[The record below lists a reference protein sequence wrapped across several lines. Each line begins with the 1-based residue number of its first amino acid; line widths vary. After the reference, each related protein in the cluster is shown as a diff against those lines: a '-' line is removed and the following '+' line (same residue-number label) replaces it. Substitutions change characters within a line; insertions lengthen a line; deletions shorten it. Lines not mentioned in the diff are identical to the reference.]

1 MYTQKKE
8 TRSNMETSARFSRY
22 CMRAAAGALT
32 LAMIGGC
39 VPALNPGAAY
49 GNGWSIEVS
58 AAETGDTAAEGW
70 LNEDG
75 TLKDG
80 RYKVPLS
87 MMDASN
93 PENASMAASCIVGD
107 TQELEVKN
115 GVMTMTVNLQQVN
128 LGQII
133 GWASSWKVYQENAC
147 SDTTQN
153 VDAKVTKKDEDG
165 NTTQI
170 QFSLPADAR
179 SWGGVFMKC
188 TVYADMTGSG
198 VFTELMSPNAW
209 FAINFDQIERISP
222 ALEDGIYAVQGN
234 IYKAEPN
241 LGTSLSMADKAIAHT
256 MKVEVKQGK
265 YTLTMNFNGIDM
277 YSMFGYL
284 GSLKYYGEG
293 YTVNNNNYPDGTL
306 NEVKVLT
313 YQEYTDGERVKD
325 GYGTDYP
332 DRIQFDLI
340 PEALVDG
347 YVPIRVNI
355 PIMDSVQQGLGDQDA
370 WLYLDWST
378 AESTDADDERFAEG
392 DVELDNPSAPA
403 EDPDDG
409 KDDQGSGDQDNKPSG
424 DTQNPGSSTGQN
436 QNSQNTATKPGTGAQ
451 AAALTTGT
459 TYTAGGN
466 TYQATSAGTVT
477 VKAVANKKSV
487 NIPASVTVGGVKANV
502 TAIGNNA
509 FKKAKKKLTKVT
521 IGANVTSIGKKA
533 FAGCKK
539 LKKITI
545 KSKKLASVGTKA
557 FKGIS
562 KKAVIKVPKA
572 KKKAYVKLLKN
583 KGQAKSVKIR

>member
-1 MYTQKKE
+1 
-8 TRSNMETSARFSRY
+8 METSSRFSRY

-70 LNEDG
+70 LNENG

-80 RYKVPLS
+80 KYALPLWMKRDNKTES
-87 MMDASN
+87 
-93 PENASMAASCIVGD
+93 SMAASCITGAV
-107 TQELEVKN
+107 LEVNN
-115 GVMTMTVNLQQVN
+115 GNATVTVDLQSKTMGSITA
-128 LGQII
+128 
-133 GWASSWKVYQENAC
+133 WANNWKIYQENNTEGEA
-147 SDTTQN
+147 TA
-153 VDAKVTKKDEDG
+153 AKYTLDDEG
-165 NTTQI
+165 NIVQI
-170 QFSLPADAR
+170 QFDLPDYAYEA
-179 SWGGVFMKC
+179 GGVYVSMEIS
-188 TVYADMTGSG
+188 VMPGMTQK
-198 VFTELMSPNAW
+198 AW
-209 FAINFDQIERISP
+209 FDMNFDKMLKDGTYAVNGTMQQPNGDKSMSDGAIVHIIK
-222 ALEDGIYAVQGN
+222 LTVEDG
-234 IYKAEPN
+234 
-241 LGTSLSMADKAIAHT
+241 
-256 MKVEVKQGK
+256 K
-265 YTLTMNFNGIDM
+265 YFLTMNFKGLDVAGVR
-277 YSMFGYL
+277 GYF
-284 GSLKYYGEG
+284 SNLKYYNTG
-293 YTVNNNNYPDGTL
+293 YEKDTSNNPSGDSTDVTV
-306 NEVKVLT
+306 ESVQK
-313 YQEYTDGERVKD
+313 YTDGEVLSD
-325 GYGTDYP
+325 SLGTNYP
-332 DRIQFDLI
+332 DIVTFPLI
-340 PEALVDG
+340 PEALTDG
-347 YVPIRVNI
+347 MVPLQVFVPIMEEMSPGSGTKNVYLVLDW
-355 PIMDSVQQGLGDQDA
+355 DSVK
-370 WLYLDWST
+370 T
-378 AESTDADDERFAEG
+378 TTADDPAFAEG
-392 DVELDNPSAPA
+392 DIIDDNPSAPV

-424 DTQNPGSSTGQN
+424 DTQKPGSGTGQNQNNQNN

-451 AAALTTGT
+451 AAALTTGN
-459 TYTAGGN
+459 TYTVGGN

-557 FKGIS
+557 FKSIN

>member
-8 TRSNMETSARFSRY
+8 TRSNMETSSRFSRY

-87 MMDASN
+87 MMNASK
-93 PENASMAASCIVGD
+93 PESASMAASCIVGD

-115 GVMTMTVNLQQVN
+115 GVMTMTVNLQAVTVF
-128 LGQII
+128 GVTA
-133 GWASSWKVYQENAC
+133 WANNWKIYQENNMTGDPVPAENFT
-147 SDTTQN
+147 DN
-153 VDAKVTKKDEDG
+153 DG
-165 NTTQI
+165 HVNQI
-170 QFSLPADAR
+170 QFTLPTGAYDA
-179 SWGGVFMKC
+179 GGVFVSM
-188 TVYADMTGSG
+188 TVPDMGNA
-198 VFTELMSPNAW
+198 EMQAW
-209 FAINFDQIERISP
+209 FAIDFSGAECISP

-284 GSLKYYGEG
+284 GSLQYYGES
-293 YTVNNNNYPDGTL
+293 YTVNNNNYPTGTL

-347 YVPIRVNI
+347 YVPIQVNI

-392 DVELDNPSAPA
+392 DVELDNPSAPV

-424 DTQNPGSSTGQN
+424 DTQKPGSGTGQNQNN
-436 QNSQNTATKPGTGAQ
+436 QNSQNTATKPGAGAQ
-451 AAALTTGT
+451 AAALTTGN
-459 TYTAGGN
+459 TYTVGGN

-572 KKKAYVKLLKN
+572 KQKAYVKLLKN

>member
-80 RYKVPLS
+80 RYSLPLEAKKAN
-87 MMDASN
+87 DKTQD
-93 PENASMAASCIVGD
+93 SMAGQCIKNA
-107 TQELEVKN
+107 EIIVKN
-115 GVMTMTVNLQQVN
+115 GEATVTIYLQS
-128 LGQII
+128 LGGI
-133 GWASSWKVYQENAC
+133 WAKNWNIYQENSTDSQLIAADAYT
-147 SDTTQN
+147 DT
-153 VDAKVTKKDEDG
+153 DG
-165 NTTQI
+165 NVNQI
-170 QFSLPADAR
+170 QFAFPNGAFAAK
-179 SWGGVFMKC
+179 GIYVNMTINPMG
-188 TVYADMTGSG
+188 TDMVQTAWLSMD
-198 VFTELMSPNAW
+198 FSNA
-209 FAINFDQIERISP
+209 ERISP
-222 ALEDGIYAVQGN
+222 ALENGTYAVDGQ
-234 IYKAEPN
+234 IYRSDKSN
-241 LGTSLSMADKAIAHT
+241 FSMANNAVIHN
-256 MKVEVKQGK
+256 MKVDVKDGT
-265 YTLTMNFNGIDM
+265 YTLTMNFKGMQIISLSSM
-277 YSMFGYL
+277 YGYL
-284 GSLKYYGEG
+284 GSLKYYNTGYGKDQYGNPTGE
-293 YTVNNNNYPDGTL
+293 L
-306 NEVKVLT
+306 SEAEVLSVQK
-313 YQEYTDGERVKD
+313 YTDGTVVKD
-325 GYGTDYP
+325 TYGTDYP
-332 DRIQFDLI
+332 DLVQFDLI

-347 YVPIRVNI
+347 YVPIQVSV
-355 PIMDSVQQGLGDQDA
+355 PIMNDLNPGGGDQDA
-370 WLYLDWST
+370 WLYLDWDS
-378 AESTDADDERFAEG
+378 AEKAEADDEVFTAG
-392 DVELDNPSAPA
+392 DLILDNPSAPV

-424 DTQNPGSSTGQN
+424 DTQKPGSSTGQNQNN

-533 FAGCKK
+533 FAGCKE

-557 FKGIS
+557 FKGIN

>member
-1 MYTQKKE
+1 
-8 TRSNMETSARFSRY
+8 METSARFSRY

-87 MMDASN
+87 MMNASK
-93 PENASMAASCIVGD
+93 PESASMAASCIVGG

-209 FAINFDQIERISP
+209 FAIDFSNAERISP
-222 ALEDGIYAVQGN
+222 ALENGTYAVDGQ
-234 IYKAEPN
+234 IYRSDKSN
-241 LGTSLSMADKAIAHT
+241 FSMANNAVIHN
-256 MKVEVKQGK
+256 MKVDVKDGT
-265 YTLTMNFNGIDM
+265 YTLTMNFKGMQIKSLSSM
-277 YSMFGYL
+277 YGYL
-284 GSLKYYGEG
+284 GSLKYYNTG
-293 YTVNNNNYPDGTL
+293 YDKDQYGNPTGVL
-306 NEVKVLT
+306 SEAEVLSVQK
-313 YQEYTDGERVKD
+313 YTDGTVVKD
-325 GYGTDYP
+325 TYGTDYP
-332 DRIQFDLI
+332 DLVQFDLI

-347 YVPIRVNI
+347 YVPIQVSV
-355 PIMDSVQQGLGDQDA
+355 PIMNDLNPGGGDQDA
-370 WLYLDWST
+370 WLYLDWDS
-378 AESTDADDERFAEG
+378 AEKAEADDEVFTEG
-392 DVELDNPSAPA
+392 DLILDNPSAPA

-424 DTQNPGSSTGQN
+424 DTQKPGSSTGQNQNN

-451 AAALTTGT
+451 TAALTTGT
-459 TYTAGGN
+459 TYTVGGN
-466 TYQATSAGTVT
+466 TYQATSADTVT

-557 FKGIS
+557 FKGIN

-583 KGQAKSVKIR
+583 KGQTKSVKIR

>member
-8 TRSNMETSARFSRY
+8 TRSNMETSSRFSRY

-49 GNGWSIEVS
+49 GNSWSIEVS

-70 LNEDG
+70 LNENG

-87 MMDASN
+87 MMNASK
-93 PENASMAASCIVGD
+93 PESASMAASCIVGD

-115 GVMTMTVNLQQVN
+115 GVMTMTVNLQAVTAF
-128 LGQII
+128 GVTA
-133 GWASSWKVYQENAC
+133 WANNWKIYQENDMTGDPVPAENFT
-147 SDTTQN
+147 DN
-153 VDAKVTKKDEDG
+153 DG
-165 NTTQI
+165 HVNQI
-170 QFSLPADAR
+170 QFTLPTGSYDA
-179 SWGGVFMKC
+179 GGVFVSM
-188 TVYADMTGSG
+188 TVPDMGNR
-198 VFTELMSPNAW
+198 EMQAW
-209 FAINFDQIERISP
+209 FAIDFSSAERISP
-222 ALEDGIYAVQGN
+222 ALEDGIYAVKGN

-313 YQEYTDGERVKD
+313 YQEYKDGERVKD

-355 PIMDSVQQGLGDQDA
+355 PIMDSVQPGLGDQDA
-370 WLYLDWST
+370 WLYLNWST
-378 AESTDADDERFAEG
+378 AESTDAEDERFAEG

-424 DTQNPGSSTGQN
+424 DTQKPGSSTGQNQNN

-451 AAALTTGT
+451 AAALTTGN
-459 TYTAGGN
+459 TYTVGGN
-466 TYQATSAGTVT
+466 TYQATSADTVT

>member
-80 RYKVPLS
+80 RYSLPLEAKKAN
-87 MMDASN
+87 DKTQD
-93 PENASMAASCIVGD
+93 SMAGQCIKNA
-107 TQELEVKN
+107 EIIVKN
-115 GVMTMTVNLQQVN
+115 GEATVTIYLQS
-128 LGQII
+128 LGGI
-133 GWASSWKVYQENAC
+133 WAKNWNIYQENSTDSQLIAADAYT
-147 SDTTQN
+147 DT
-153 VDAKVTKKDEDG
+153 DG
-165 NTTQI
+165 NVNQI
-170 QFSLPADAR
+170 QFALPNGAFAAK
-179 SWGGVFMKC
+179 GIYVN
-188 TVYADMTGSG
+188 MTINPMGTDRVQTAWLSMD
-198 VFTELMSPNAW
+198 FSNA
-209 FAINFDQIERISP
+209 ERISP
-222 ALEDGIYAVQGN
+222 ALENGTYAVDGQ
-234 IYKAEPN
+234 IYRSDKSN
-241 LGTSLSMADKAIAHT
+241 FSMANNAVIHN
-256 MKVEVKQGK
+256 MKVDVKDGT
-265 YTLTMNFNGIDM
+265 YTLTMNFKGMQIISLSSM
-277 YSMFGYL
+277 YGYL
-284 GSLKYYGEG
+284 GSLKYYNTGYGKDQYGNPTGELSEAEVLSVQK
-293 YTVNNNNYPDGTL
+293 YKDGT
-306 NEVKVLT
+306 V
-313 YQEYTDGERVKD
+313 VKD
-325 GYGTDYP
+325 TYGTDYP
-332 DRIQFDLI
+332 DLVQFDLI

-347 YVPIRVNI
+347 YVPIQVSV
-355 PIMDSVQQGLGDQDA
+355 PIMNDLNPGGGDQDA
-370 WLYLDWST
+370 WLYLDWDS
-378 AESTDADDERFAEG
+378 AEKAEADDEVFIEG
-392 DVELDNPSAPA
+392 DLILDNPSAPA

-424 DTQNPGSSTGQN
+424 DTQKPGSSTGQNQNN

-459 TYTAGGN
+459 TYTVGGN
-466 TYQATSAGTVT
+466 TYQATSADTVT

-509 FKKAKKKLTKVT
+509 FKKAKKKLTKVA

-557 FKGIS
+557 FKGIN

>member
-1 MYTQKKE
+1 
-8 TRSNMETSARFSRY
+8 METSARFSRY

-87 MMDASN
+87 MMNASN
-93 PENASMAASCIVGD
+93 PENASMAASCIAGD

-115 GVMTMTVNLQQVN
+115 GVMTMTVNLQAVTVF
-128 LGQII
+128 GVTA
-133 GWASSWKVYQENAC
+133 WANNWKIYQENDMTGDPVLAENFT
-147 SDTTQN
+147 DN
-153 VDAKVTKKDEDG
+153 DG
-165 NTTQI
+165 HVNQI
-170 QFSLPADAR
+170 QFTLPTGAYDA
-179 SWGGVFMKC
+179 GGVFVSM
-188 TVYADMTGSG
+188 TVPDMGNA
-198 VFTELMSPNAW
+198 EMQAW
-209 FAINFDQIERISP
+209 FAIDFSNAERISP
-222 ALEDGIYAVQGN
+222 ALENGTYAVDGQ
-234 IYKAEPN
+234 IYRSDKSN
-241 LGTSLSMADKAIAHT
+241 LSMANNAVVHN
-256 MKVEVKQGK
+256 MKVDVKDGT
-265 YTLTMNFNGIDM
+265 YTLTMNFKGMQIKSLSSM
-277 YSMFGYL
+277 YGYL
-284 GSLKYYGEG
+284 GSLKYYNTG
-293 YTVNNNNYPDGTL
+293 YDKDQYGNPTGVL
-306 NEVKVLT
+306 SEAEVLSVQK
-313 YQEYTDGERVKD
+313 YTDGTVVKD
-325 GYGTDYP
+325 TYGTDYP
-332 DRIQFDLI
+332 DLVQFDLI

-347 YVPIRVNI
+347 YVPIQVSV
-355 PIMDSVQQGLGDQDA
+355 PIMNDLNPGGGDQDA
-370 WLYLDWST
+370 WLYLDWDS
-378 AESTDADDERFAEG
+378 AEKAEADDEVFTEG
-392 DVELDNPSAPA
+392 DLILDNPSAPA

-424 DTQNPGSSTGQN
+424 DTQKPGSSTGQNQNN
-436 QNSQNTATKPGTGAQ
+436 QNSQNTATKPGIGAQ

>member
-1 MYTQKKE
+1 
-8 TRSNMETSARFSRY
+8 METSARFSRY

-87 MMDASN
+87 MMNASN
-93 PENASMAASCIVGD
+93 PGNASMAASCIAGN

-115 GVMTMTVNLQQVN
+115 GVMTMTVNLQAVTVF
-128 LGQII
+128 GVTA
-133 GWASSWKVYQENAC
+133 WANNWKIYQENDMTGDPVLAENFT
-147 SDTTQN
+147 DN
-153 VDAKVTKKDEDG
+153 DG
-165 NTTQI
+165 HVNQI
-170 QFSLPADAR
+170 QFTLPTGAYDA
-179 SWGGVFMKC
+179 GGVFVSM
-188 TVYADMTGSG
+188 TVPDMGNA
-198 VFTELMSPNAW
+198 EMQAW
-209 FAINFDQIERISP
+209 FAIDFSSAERISP
-222 ALEDGIYAVQGN
+222 ALENGTYAVDGQ
-234 IYKAEPN
+234 IYRSDKSN
-241 LGTSLSMADKAIAHT
+241 LSMANNAVVHN
-256 MKVEVKQGK
+256 MKVDVKDGT
-265 YTLTMNFNGIDM
+265 YTLTMNFKGMQIKSLSSM
-277 YSMFGYL
+277 YGYL
-284 GSLKYYGEG
+284 GSLKYYNTG
-293 YTVNNNNYPDGTL
+293 YDKDQYGNPTGVL
-306 NEVKVLT
+306 SEAEVLSVQK
-313 YQEYTDGERVKD
+313 YTDGTVVKD
-325 GYGTDYP
+325 TYGTDYP
-332 DRIQFDLI
+332 DLVQFDLI

-347 YVPIRVNI
+347 YVPIQVSV
-355 PIMDSVQQGLGDQDA
+355 PIMNDLNPGGGDQDA
-370 WLYLDWST
+370 WLYLDWDS
-378 AESTDADDERFAEG
+378 AEKAGADDEVFTEG
-392 DVELDNPSAPA
+392 DLILDNPSAPA

-424 DTQNPGSSTGQN
+424 DTQKPGSSTGQNQNN

-459 TYTAGGN
+459 TYTVGGN
-466 TYQATSAGTVT
+466 TYQATSAGTVI

-502 TAIGNNA
+502 TTIGNNA

-557 FKGIS
+557 FKGIN

>member
-8 TRSNMETSARFSRY
+8 TRSNIETSSRFSRY

-80 RYKVPLS
+80 RYSLPLWMKNVNKQTGS
-87 MMDASN
+87 MV
-93 PENASMAASCIVGD
+93 ASCITGAV
-107 TQELEVKN
+107 LEVNN
-115 GVMTMTVNLQQVN
+115 GNATVTVDLQSKTMGSITA
-128 LGQII
+128 
-133 GWASSWKVYQENAC
+133 WANNWKIYQENN
-147 SDTTQN
+147 TQGEAKAADYTLDEKGN
-153 VDAKVTKKDEDG
+153 VVQIKFDLPDYAYEAGGVYVSMEISVRPGMPQNAWLDMNFDRIVEDG
-165 NTTQI
+165 
-170 QFSLPADAR
+170 
-179 SWGGVFMKC
+179 
-188 TVYADMTGSG
+188 VYAINGTMQKPDGTDS
-198 VFTELMSPNAW
+198 MSN
-209 FAINFDQIERISP
+209 Q
-222 ALEDGIYAVQGN
+222 
-234 IYKAEPN
+234 
-241 LGTSLSMADKAIAHT
+241 AIAHAIKLT
-256 MKVEVKQGK
+256 VKDGE
-265 YTLTMNFNGIDM
+265 YFLTMNFKGLDVGTLR
-277 YSMFGYL
+277 GYF
-284 GSLKYYGEG
+284 SDLKYYNTG
-293 YTVNNNNYPDGTL
+293 YKKDDTNNQPSGDSTDVTVESVQKYTDGQIVSDSLGTNYPDIVTF
-306 NEVKVLT
+306 K
-313 YQEYTDGERVKD
+313 
-325 GYGTDYP
+325 
-332 DRIQFDLI
+332 LI
-340 PEALVDG
+340 PEAFTDG
-347 YVPIRVNI
+347 MVPLQVFVPIMENI
-355 PIMDSVQQGLGDQDA
+355 AEGTGTQNVYLVLDWDSVRA
-370 WLYLDWST
+370 T
-378 AESTDADDERFAEG
+378 TADDPVFAVG
-392 DVELDNPSAPA
+392 DVTDENPSKTPE
-403 EDPDDG
+403 EDDKNPG
-409 KDDQGSGDQDNKPSG
+409 SDQENQGGGAQG
-424 DTQNPGSSTGQN
+424 DTQKPGSSTGQN

-451 AAALTTGT
+451 AAALTTGN
-459 TYTAGGN
+459 TYTVGGN

>member
-80 RYKVPLS
+80 RYSLPLEAKKAN
-87 MMDASN
+87 DKTQD
-93 PENASMAASCIVGD
+93 SMAGQCIKNA
-107 TQELEVKN
+107 EIIVKN
-115 GVMTMTVNLQQVN
+115 GEATVTIYLQS
-128 LGQII
+128 LGGI
-133 GWASSWKVYQENAC
+133 WAKNWNIYQENSTDSQLIAADAYT
-147 SDTTQN
+147 DT
-153 VDAKVTKKDEDG
+153 DG
-165 NTTQI
+165 NVNQI
-170 QFSLPADAR
+170 QFALPNGAFAAK
-179 SWGGVFMKC
+179 GIYVNMTINPMG
-188 TVYADMTGSG
+188 TDMVQTAWLSMD
-198 VFTELMSPNAW
+198 FSNA
-209 FAINFDQIERISP
+209 ERISP

-378 AESTDADDERFAEG
+378 AESTDADDERFAKG

-424 DTQNPGSSTGQN
+424 DTQKPGSSTGQNQNN

-451 AAALTTGT
+451 AVALTTGN
-459 TYTAGGN
+459 TYTVGGN